1 MAKDKISEAVN
12 KESFKE
18 GKIITVIGS
27 KGAVGTTTI
36 AVNLAVSLAEN
47 KDVQS
52 VALIDMNLLFGDLP
66 LFLESKPEYNWSD
79 ITKTIS
85 RLDDTFLKNILSVD
99 ASGVC
104 VLPSSSRFSDQN
116 EVTPEIIE
124 HLLMLMRRVFDF
136 VIIDGGQP
144 LDDISFKTLE
154 LSDIIL
160 LVSILSYPCPL
171 ITNKLLRAIRDLGF
185 PPDEKIKIVINRYL
199 KKSNTSIEDAEASFE
214 KEIFWT
220 IPNDYQTTSTAINE
234 GKSLAQFAPRKAI
247 TKNFRELATKLA
259 SESDKDDLSL
269 SSYQQAIMKKTNRHT
284 YVYQNESLFINR
296 RRRKGDMAQPG
307 SGSKAKRTDR
317 RREMRDGII
326 IVKYDRRQNDNAN
339 NSGPEKRCGVD
350 RRSGKDRRKKDY

>member
-1 MAKDKISEAVN
+1 MAKDKISEEVN

-18 GKIITVIGS
+18 GKVITVIGG

-36 AVNLAVSLAEN
+36 AVNLAVSLAE
-47 KDVQS
+47 KKEVQS

-66 LFLESKPEYNWSD
+66 LFLDSKPEYNWSD

-85 RLDDTFLKNILSVD
+85 RLDDTFLKNILSVN

-104 VLPSSSRFSDQN
+104 VLPSSDRLTDQN
-116 EVTPEIIE
+116 EVTPEIIA

-136 VIIDGGQP
+136 VILDVGQP
-144 LDDISFKTLE
+144 LEDISFKTLE

-160 LVSILSYPCPL
+160 LVSILNHPCL
-171 ITNKLLRAIRDLGF
+171 LTTNKLLRAIRDLGF
-185 PPDEKIKIVINRYL
+185 PLDEKIKIVINRYL
-199 KKSNTSIEDAEASFE
+199 KKSNPSIEDAGASFE

-247 TKNFRELATKLA
+247 TKNFRKLATKLT
-259 SESDKDDLSL
+259 SESRKDDLSL
-269 SSYQQAIMKKTNRHT
+269 SSYQQQIMKKADRHT
-284 YVYQNESLFINR
+284 YVYQNESLLINR
-296 RRRKGDMAQPG
+296 RRRKGDMAENA
-307 SGSKAKRTDR
+307 SSARAKITDR

-326 IVKYDRRQNDNAN
+326 IIKYDRRRNDNPN
-339 NSGPEKRCGVD
+339 YSGPEKRSGVD
-350 RRSGKDRRKKDY
+350 RRSGKDRRK